1 MSIISPIKFDTLVNE
16 AVDTLPKR
24 TKIVVARRF
33 GLKNGKRETLEAIGR
48 DYDITRERVRQ
59 IENDALRQLSREEV
73 LSQLSPAFTY
83 LEDHFKEYGNVR
95 AEEKILEHLS
105 GEAHPHPRRQ
115 AILFVL
121 TLGDKFVHES
131 ESDAYHAHWVTDEAS
146 RRKMTDMV
154 THLIAKLQETQYR
167 TWEEEELLNAAKAY
181 VGMDD
186 RTARSYLE
194 ISKEIGSNVF
204 GQFGLTQWPEITPAG
219 VRDKAYLV
227 MRREGKPL
235 HFSGITERINQAKF
249 SDRKAYVQTVH
260 NELIKDKRF
269 VLVGRGLYALSEWG
283 YTPGTVRD
291 VLAEVLKE
299 KGPLTKE
306 EVVEETLKRRM
317 VRPNTI
323 VLNLQNPKFFIR
335 VEGGKY
341 ALANS

>member
-1 MSIISPIKFDTLVNE
+1 MSTISPIKFDTLVNE
-16 AVDTLPKR
+16 VVDTLPKR

-33 GLKNGKRETLEAIGR
+33 GLKNGKRETLEAIGG

-59 IENDALRQLSREEV
+59 IENDALKQLSREEV
-73 LSQLSPAFTY
+73 LSKLSQAFAY
-83 LEDHFKEYGNVR
+83 LEEHFKEYGHVR
-95 AEEKILEHLS
+95 AEDRILEHLS
-105 GEAHPHPRRQ
+105 GETHPHPRRQ

-121 TLGDKFVHES
+121 TIGDQFNRES
-131 ESDAYHAHWVTDEAS
+131 ESDAYQTHWVTDETAQK
-146 RRKMTDMV
+146 KMADMLA
-154 THLIAKLQETQYR
+154 HLTAKLEESPHN
-167 TWEEEELLNAAKAY
+167 TWREEQMLDAATSFAGVNERAAK
-181 VGMDD
+181 
-186 RTARSYLE
+186 SYLE
-194 ISKEIGSNVF
+194 VSKGIGRNVF
-204 GQFGLTQWPEITPAG
+204 GEYGLSEWPEVTPAG

-227 MRREGKPL
+227 MRKESKPL
-235 HFSGITERINQAKF
+235 HFSGITDRINQANF

-341 ALANS
+341 ALADA